1 MVPLVGSPPTW
12 GDVHIQ
18 AQVTGKAGLDL
29 SPSASQGTLLHK
41 PHVQRAV
48 DFSATFH
55 RCVCVCVCTCVNKEN
70 TLPSPGALSWP
81 LPLPLLSLNKRLVP
95 GRLCPL
101 LHSEPCQP
109 IHHCVPFT
117 LHRGI
122 YYVLSCGYVFS
133 LSFHTSSAI
142 SYVGSREEP
151 QSMTLR
157 HQLDQ
162 KLPRPS
168 AHTSVSPLITWD

>member
-41 PHVQRAV
+41 PHIQRAV

-101 LHSEPCQP
+101 LHSEPCR
-109 IHHCVPFT
+109 PFIT
-117 LHRGI
+117 
-122 YYVLSCGYVFS
+122 VFHLRS
-133 LSFHTSSAI
+133 TEVFIMSFHVAMFFLFLFILHLPFHMLGAGKS
-142 SYVGSREEP
+142 
-151 QSMTLR
+151 LR
-157 HQLDQ
+157 
-162 KLPRPS
+162 
-168 AHTSVSPLITWD
+168 A

>member
-1 MVPLVGSPPTW
+1 MVGSPPTW
-12 GDVHIQ
+12 GDMHIQ

-29 SPSASQGTLLHK
+29 SPSASQGTPLHK

-55 RCVCVCVCTCVNKEN
+55 RCVCVYVHLREQREHSS
-70 TLPSPGALSWP
+70 LPRGPELAFALASPVTEQKATSWSSLPAPPLRALPAHSSLCSIYAP
-81 LPLPLLSLNKRLVP
+81 QRYLLCLFMW
-95 GRLCPL
+95 LC
-101 LHSEPCQP
+101 
-109 IHHCVPFT
+109 F
-117 LHRGI
+117 
-122 YYVLSCGYVFS
+122 FS
-133 LSFHTSSAI
+133 FFSYFIAI
-142 SYVGSREEP
+142 SYVGSRGEP

-157 HQLDQ
+157 HQLGQ